1 MVPLNRL
8 TKYIT
13 RLLVYLLMLGMFP
26 LASFQLN
33 ASDNST
39 TTQDKKKKKKKKKKG
54 KSQKKSKKEK
64 ASQASKYAKRGSS
77 KSKKKDYKG
86 ALSDYKK
93 AYQLNP
99 TSNYKKRVQQL
110 TSLAKKKT
118 SRKKSAKKSKKK
130 SVEKK
135 TAPAKTRSVYQVSD
149 DIFQLTH
156 DLDVS
161 MRRMEKALHSLKPSL
176 PEKTKL
182 PMGERLQRVEKR
194 AAEQPES
201 ILAQRELA
209 LEYERKGLYS
219 KSKDI
224 YLRLIGSNP
233 SVADYHY
240 FLGSLYSKIGQHHK
254 ARFAYEEALEIE
266 PNHIGTINAL
276 SLYSGEPQGDKMA
289 KDLFSKAAARE
300 PDGPASLLNLV
311 RESLGRSSYD
321 EALSLASNGVS
332 RYPDNHIFPYLEGQ
346 AYENL
351 GELEQ
356 AKKSYKT
363 SLSMDR
369 NDPTAAVALGNLY
382 YNQGNFLYAAVTYDN
397 VLPVVPQDTKLRF
410 KQGLSYFKAFE
421 WSKTAAA
428 WEDLLIYSPNHPE
441 VRVLLPQVYYIMS
454 NEYNRSGYTDLGRQA
469 FANALSVNPN
479 THDWFSKALRTSGEY
494 YREHGL
500 YREALRA
507 YQDAIDI
514 DPGDPEHYN
523 GLGITYWHMGEREM
537 AAAAWQKSLLIQPD
551 ENSAQGWLIIANR
564 GNS

>member
-1 MVPLNRL
+1 MNRL

-13 RLLVYLLMLGMFP
+13 RFLVYLLMLGMFP

-54 KSQKKSKKEK
+54 QPQKKSQKSKGKKKKSSKKKRPKGKKKSKKSTK
-64 ASQASKYAKRGSS
+64 KKP
-77 KSKKKDYKG
+77 SKKKP
-86 ALSDYKK
+86 S
-93 AYQLNP
+93 
-99 TSNYKKRVQQL
+99 
-110 TSLAKKKT
+110 KKKST
-118 SRKKSAKKSKKK
+118 KKSKKK

-135 TAPAKTRSVYQVSD
+135 TAPVKQRSVYQVSD

-161 MRRMEKALHSLKPSL
+161 MRRMDKALHSLKPTL

-182 PMGERLQRVEKR
+182 PAGERLQRVEKR

-240 FLGSLYSKIGQHHK
+240 FLGSLYSKMGQHHK

-276 SLYSGEPQGDKMA
+276 ALYSGEPQGDKMA
-289 KDLFSKAAARE
+289 QDLFSKAAAGE

-311 RESLGRSSYD
+311 RESLERSSYE
-321 EALSLASNGVS
+321 EALSLANNGVS

-351 GELEQ
+351 GEFEQ

-369 NDPTAAVALGNLY
+369 NDPTAGVALGNLY

-428 WEDLLIYSPNHPE
+428 WEDLLIYAPNHPE
-441 VRVLLPQVYYIMS
+441 VRLLLPQVYYIMS

-469 FANALSVNPN
+469 FANALAVNPN
-479 THDWFSKALRTSGEY
+479 THDWLSKALRTSGEY
-494 YREHGL
+494 YRENGL
-500 YREALRA
+500 YREALRS

-523 GLGITYWHMGEREM
+523 GLGITYWHMGEKEM

>member
-1 MVPLNRL
+1 MNRL

-13 RLLVYLLMLGMFP
+13 RFLVYLLMLGMFP

-54 KSQKKSKKEK
+54 QPQKKSQKSKGKKKKSSKKKRPKGKKKSKKSTK
-64 ASQASKYAKRGSS
+64 KKP
-77 KSKKKDYKG
+77 SKKKP
-86 ALSDYKK
+86 S
-93 AYQLNP
+93 
-99 TSNYKKRVQQL
+99 
-110 TSLAKKKT
+110 KKKST
-118 SRKKSAKKSKKK
+118 KKSKKK

-135 TAPAKTRSVYQVSD
+135 TAPVKQRSVYQVSD

-161 MRRMEKALHSLKPSL
+161 MRRMDKALHSLKPTL

-182 PMGERLQRVEKR
+182 PAGERLQRVEKR

-240 FLGSLYSKIGQHHK
+240 FLGSLYSKMGQHHK

-276 SLYSGEPQGDKMA
+276 ALYSGEPQGDKMA
-289 KDLFSKAAARE
+289 QDLFSKAAARE

-311 RESLGRSSYD
+311 RESLERSSYE
-321 EALSLASNGVS
+321 EALSLANNGVS

-351 GELEQ
+351 GDFEQ

-369 NDPTAAVALGNLY
+369 NDPTAGVALGNLY

-428 WEDLLIYSPNHPE
+428 WEDLLIYAPNHPE
-441 VRVLLPQVYYIMS
+441 VRLLLPQVYYIMS

-469 FANALSVNPN
+469 FANALAVNPN
-479 THDWFSKALRTSGEY
+479 THDWLSKALRTSGEY
-494 YREHGL
+494 YRENGL
-500 YREALRA
+500 YREALRS

-523 GLGITYWHMGEREM
+523 GLGITYWHMGEKEM

>member
-1 MVPLNRL
+1 LNRL

-13 RLLVYLLMLGMFP
+13 RFLVYLLMLGMFP

-33 ASDNST
+33 ASNNST

-54 KSQKKSKKEK
+54 QPQKKSQKSKGKKKKSSKKKRPKGKKKSKKSTK
-64 ASQASKYAKRGSS
+64 KKP
-77 KSKKKDYKG
+77 SKKKP
-86 ALSDYKK
+86 S
-93 AYQLNP
+93 
-99 TSNYKKRVQQL
+99 
-110 TSLAKKKT
+110 KKKST
-118 SRKKSAKKSKKK
+118 KKSKKK

-135 TAPAKTRSVYQVSD
+135 TAPVKQRSVYQVSD

-161 MRRMEKALHSLKPSL
+161 MRRMDKALHSLKPTL

-182 PMGERLQRVEKR
+182 PAGERLQRVEKR

-201 ILAQRELA
+201 ILAQRELS

-240 FLGSLYSKIGQHHK
+240 FLGSLYSKMGQHHK

-276 SLYSGEPQGDKMA
+276 ALYSGEPQGDKMA
-289 KDLFSKAAARE
+289 QDLFSKAAAVE

-311 RESLGRSSYD
+311 RESLERSSYE
-321 EALSLASNGVS
+321 EALSLANNGVS

-351 GELEQ
+351 GEFEQ

-369 NDPTAAVALGNLY
+369 NDPTAGVALGNLY

-428 WEDLLIYSPNHPE
+428 WEDLLIYAPNHPE
-441 VRVLLPQVYYIMS
+441 VRLLLPQVYYIMS

-469 FANALSVNPN
+469 FANALAVNPN
-479 THDWFSKALRTSGEY
+479 THDWLSKALRTSGEY
-494 YREHGL
+494 YRENGL
-500 YREALRA
+500 YREALRS

-523 GLGITYWHMGEREM
+523 GLGITYWHMGEKEM

>member
-1 MVPLNRL
+1 MNRL

-13 RLLVYLLMLGMFP
+13 RFLVYLLMLGMFP

-54 KSQKKSKKEK
+54 QPQKKSQKSKGKKKKSSKKKRPKGKKKSKKSTK
-64 ASQASKYAKRGSS
+64 KKP
-77 KSKKKDYKG
+77 SKKKP
-86 ALSDYKK
+86 S
-93 AYQLNP
+93 
-99 TSNYKKRVQQL
+99 
-110 TSLAKKKT
+110 KKKST
-118 SRKKSAKKSKKK
+118 KKSKKK

-135 TAPAKTRSVYQVSD
+135 TAPVKQRSVYQVSD

-161 MRRMEKALHSLKPSL
+161 MRRMDKALHSLKPTL

-182 PMGERLQRVEKR
+182 PAGERLQRVEKR

-240 FLGSLYSKIGQHHK
+240 FLGSLYSKMGQHHK

-276 SLYSGEPQGDKMA
+276 ALYSGEPQGDKMA
-289 KDLFSKAAARE
+289 QDLFSKAAARE

-311 RESLGRSSYD
+311 RESLERSSYE
-321 EALSLASNGVS
+321 EALSLANNGVS

-351 GELEQ
+351 GEFEQ

-369 NDPTAAVALGNLY
+369 NDPTAGVALGNLY

-428 WEDLLIYSPNHPE
+428 WEDLLIYAPNHPE
-441 VRVLLPQVYYIMS
+441 VRLLLPQVYYIMS

-469 FANALSVNPN
+469 FANALAVNPN
-479 THDWFSKALRTSGEY
+479 THDWLSKALRTSGEY
-494 YREHGL
+494 YRENGL
-500 YREALRA
+500 YREALRS

-523 GLGITYWHMGEREM
+523 GLGITYWHMGEKEM

>member
-1 MVPLNRL
+1 MNRL

-13 RLLVYLLMLGMFP
+13 RFLVYLLMLGMFP

-33 ASDNST
+33 ASNNST

-54 KSQKKSKKEK
+54 QPQKKSQKSKGKKKKSSKKKRPKGKKKSKKSTK
-64 ASQASKYAKRGSS
+64 KKP
-77 KSKKKDYKG
+77 SKKKP
-86 ALSDYKK
+86 S
-93 AYQLNP
+93 
-99 TSNYKKRVQQL
+99 
-110 TSLAKKKT
+110 KKKST
-118 SRKKSAKKSKKK
+118 KKTKKK

-135 TAPAKTRSVYQVSD
+135 TAPVKQRSVYQVSD

-161 MRRMEKALHSLKPSL
+161 MRRMDKALHSLKPTH

-182 PMGERLQRVEKR
+182 PAGERLQRVEKR

-240 FLGSLYSKIGQHHK
+240 FLGSLYSKMGQHHK

-276 SLYSGEPQGDKMA
+276 ALYSGEPQGDKMA
-289 KDLFSKAAARE
+289 QDLFSKAAAVE

-311 RESLGRSSYD
+311 RESLERSSYD

-351 GELEQ
+351 GEFEQ

-369 NDPTAAVALGNLY
+369 NDPTAGVALGNLY

-397 VLPVVPQDTKLRF
+397 VLPIVPQDTELRF

-428 WEDLLIYSPNHPE
+428 WEDLLIYAPNHPE
-441 VRVLLPQVYYIMS
+441 VRLLLPQVYYIMS

-469 FANALSVNPN
+469 FANALAVNPN
-479 THDWFSKALRTSGEY
+479 THDWLSKALRTSGEY

-500 YREALRA
+500 YREALRS

-523 GLGITYWHMGEREM
+523 GLGITYWHMGEKEM

>member
-1 MVPLNRL
+1 MNRL

-13 RLLVYLLMLGMFP
+13 RFLVYLLMLGMFP

-33 ASDNST
+33 ASNNST

-54 KSQKKSKKEK
+54 QPQKKSQKSKGKKKKSSKKKRPKGKKKSKKSTK
-64 ASQASKYAKRGSS
+64 KKP
-77 KSKKKDYKG
+77 SKKKP
-86 ALSDYKK
+86 S
-93 AYQLNP
+93 
-99 TSNYKKRVQQL
+99 
-110 TSLAKKKT
+110 KKKST
-118 SRKKSAKKSKKK
+118 KKSKKK

-135 TAPAKTRSVYQVSD
+135 TAPVKQRSVYQVSD

-161 MRRMEKALHSLKPSL
+161 MRRMDKALHSLKPTL

-182 PMGERLQRVEKR
+182 PAGERLQRVEKR

-240 FLGSLYSKIGQHHK
+240 FLGSLYSKMGQHHK

-276 SLYSGEPQGDKMA
+276 ALYSGEPQGDKMA
-289 KDLFSKAAARE
+289 QDLFSKAAARE

-311 RESLGRSSYD
+311 RESLERSSYE
-321 EALSLASNGVS
+321 EALSLANNGVS

-351 GELEQ
+351 GEFEQ

-369 NDPTAAVALGNLY
+369 NDPTAGVALGNLY

-428 WEDLLIYSPNHPE
+428 WEDLLIYAPNHPE
-441 VRVLLPQVYYIMS
+441 VRLLLPQVYYIMS

-469 FANALSVNPN
+469 FANALAVNPN
-479 THDWFSKALRTSGEY
+479 THDWLSKALRTSGEY
-494 YREHGL
+494 YRENGL
-500 YREALRA
+500 YREALRS

-523 GLGITYWHMGEREM
+523 GLGITYWHMGEKEM

>member
-1 MVPLNRL
+1 
-8 TKYIT
+8 
-13 RLLVYLLMLGMFP
+13 MFP

-54 KSQKKSKKEK
+54 QPQKKSQKSKGKKKKSSKKKRPKGKKKSKKSTK
-64 ASQASKYAKRGSS
+64 KKP
-77 KSKKKDYKG
+77 SKKKP
-86 ALSDYKK
+86 S
-93 AYQLNP
+93 
-99 TSNYKKRVQQL
+99 
-110 TSLAKKKT
+110 KKKST
-118 SRKKSAKKSKKK
+118 KKSKKK

-135 TAPAKTRSVYQVSD
+135 TAPVKQRSVYQVSD

-161 MRRMEKALHSLKPSL
+161 MRRMDKALHSLKPTL

-182 PMGERLQRVEKR
+182 PAGERLQRVEKR

-240 FLGSLYSKIGQHHK
+240 FLGSLYSKMGQHHK

-276 SLYSGEPQGDKMA
+276 ALYSGEPQGDKMA
-289 KDLFSKAAARE
+289 QDLFSKAAAVE

-311 RESLGRSSYD
+311 RESLERSSYE
-321 EALSLASNGVS
+321 EALSLANNGVS

-351 GELEQ
+351 GDFEQ

-369 NDPTAAVALGNLY
+369 NDPTAGVALGNLY

-428 WEDLLIYSPNHPE
+428 WEDLLIYAPNHPE
-441 VRVLLPQVYYIMS
+441 VRLLLPQVYYIMS

-469 FANALSVNPN
+469 FANALAVNPN
-479 THDWFSKALRTSGEY
+479 THDWLSKALRTSGEY

-500 YREALRA
+500 YREALRS

-523 GLGITYWHMGEREM
+523 GLGITYWHMGEKEM

>member
-1 MVPLNRL
+1 MNRL

-13 RLLVYLLMLGMFP
+13 RFLVYLLMLGMFP

-54 KSQKKSKKEK
+54 QPQKKSQKSKGKKKKSSKKKRPKGKKKSKKSTK
-64 ASQASKYAKRGSS
+64 KKP
-77 KSKKKDYKG
+77 SKKKP
-86 ALSDYKK
+86 S
-93 AYQLNP
+93 
-99 TSNYKKRVQQL
+99 
-110 TSLAKKKT
+110 KKKST
-118 SRKKSAKKSKKK
+118 KKSKKK

-135 TAPAKTRSVYQVSD
+135 TAPVKQRSVYQVSD

-161 MRRMEKALHSLKPSL
+161 MRRMDKALHSLKPTL

-182 PMGERLQRVEKR
+182 PAGERLQRVEKR

-240 FLGSLYSKIGQHHK
+240 FLGSLYSKMGQHHK

-276 SLYSGEPQGDKMA
+276 ALYSGEPQGDKMA
-289 KDLFSKAAARE
+289 QDLFSKAAAVE

-311 RESLGRSSYD
+311 RESLERSSYE
-321 EALSLASNGVS
+321 EALSLANNGVS

-351 GELEQ
+351 GDFEQ

-369 NDPTAAVALGNLY
+369 NDPTAGVALGNLY

-428 WEDLLIYSPNHPE
+428 WEDLLIYAPNHPE
-441 VRVLLPQVYYIMS
+441 VRLLLPQVYYIMS

-469 FANALSVNPN
+469 FANALAVNPN
-479 THDWFSKALRTSGEY
+479 THDWLSKALRTSGEY
-494 YREHGL
+494 YRENGL
-500 YREALRA
+500 YREALRS

-523 GLGITYWHMGEREM
+523 GLGITYWHMGEKEM

>member
-1 MVPLNRL
+1 MNRL

-13 RLLVYLLMLGMFP
+13 RFLVYLLMLGMFP

-33 ASDNST
+33 ASNNST

-54 KSQKKSKKEK
+54 QPQKKSQKSKGKKKKSSKKKRPKGKKKSKKSTK
-64 ASQASKYAKRGSS
+64 KKP
-77 KSKKKDYKG
+77 SKKKP
-86 ALSDYKK
+86 S
-93 AYQLNP
+93 
-99 TSNYKKRVQQL
+99 
-110 TSLAKKKT
+110 KKKST
-118 SRKKSAKKSKKK
+118 KKSKKK

-135 TAPAKTRSVYQVSD
+135 TAPVKQRSVYQVSD

-161 MRRMEKALHSLKPSL
+161 MRRMDKALHSLKPTL

-182 PMGERLQRVEKR
+182 PAGERLQRVEKR

-201 ILAQRELA
+201 ILAQRELS

-240 FLGSLYSKIGQHHK
+240 FLGSLYSKMGQHHK

-276 SLYSGEPQGDKMA
+276 ALYSGEPQGDKMA
-289 KDLFSKAAARE
+289 QDLFSKAAAVE

-311 RESLGRSSYD
+311 RESLERSSYE
-321 EALSLASNGVS
+321 EALSLANNGVS

-351 GELEQ
+351 GEFEQ

-369 NDPTAAVALGNLY
+369 NDPTAGVALGNLY

-428 WEDLLIYSPNHPE
+428 WEDLLIYAPNHPE
-441 VRVLLPQVYYIMS
+441 VRLLLPQVYYIMS

-469 FANALSVNPN
+469 FANALAVNPN
-479 THDWFSKALRTSGEY
+479 THDWLSKALRTSGEY
-494 YREHGL
+494 YRENGL
-500 YREALRA
+500 YREALRS

-523 GLGITYWHMGEREM
+523 GLGITYWHMGEKEM

>member
-1 MVPLNRL
+1 MNRL

-13 RLLVYLLMLGMFP
+13 RFLVYLLMLGMFP

-54 KSQKKSKKEK
+54 QPQKKSQKSKGKKKKSSKKKRPKGKKKSKKSTK
-64 ASQASKYAKRGSS
+64 KKP
-77 KSKKKDYKG
+77 SKKKP
-86 ALSDYKK
+86 S
-93 AYQLNP
+93 
-99 TSNYKKRVQQL
+99 
-110 TSLAKKKT
+110 KKKST
-118 SRKKSAKKSKKK
+118 KKSKKK

-135 TAPAKTRSVYQVSD
+135 TAPVKQRSVYQVSD

-161 MRRMEKALHSLKPSL
+161 MRRMDKALHSLKPTL

-182 PMGERLQRVEKR
+182 PAGERLQRVEKR

-240 FLGSLYSKIGQHHK
+240 FLGSLYSKMGQHHK

-276 SLYSGEPQGDKMA
+276 ALYSGEPQGDKMA
-289 KDLFSKAAARE
+289 QDLFSKAAAVE

-311 RESLGRSSYD
+311 RESLERSSYE
-321 EALSLASNGVS
+321 EALSLANNGVS

-351 GELEQ
+351 GDFEQ

-369 NDPTAAVALGNLY
+369 NDPTAGVALGNLY

-428 WEDLLIYSPNHPE
+428 WEDLLIYAPNHPE
-441 VRVLLPQVYYIMS
+441 VRLLLPQVYYIMS

-469 FANALSVNPN
+469 FANALAVNPN
-479 THDWFSKALRTSGEY
+479 THDWLSKALRTSGEY

-500 YREALRA
+500 YREALRS

-523 GLGITYWHMGEREM
+523 GLGITYWHMGEKEM

>member
-1 MVPLNRL
+1 MNRL

-13 RLLVYLLMLGMFP
+13 RFLVYLLMLGMFP

-54 KSQKKSKKEK
+54 QPQKKSQKSKGKKKKSSKKKRPKGKKKSKKSTK
-64 ASQASKYAKRGSS
+64 KKP
-77 KSKKKDYKG
+77 SKKKP
-86 ALSDYKK
+86 S
-93 AYQLNP
+93 
-99 TSNYKKRVQQL
+99 
-110 TSLAKKKT
+110 KKKST
-118 SRKKSAKKSKKK
+118 KKSKKK

-135 TAPAKTRSVYQVSD
+135 TAPVKQRSVYQVSD

-161 MRRMEKALHSLKPSL
+161 MRRMDKALHSLKPTL

-182 PMGERLQRVEKR
+182 PAGERLQRVEKR

-240 FLGSLYSKIGQHHK
+240 FLGSLYSKMGQHHK

-276 SLYSGEPQGDKMA
+276 ALYSGEPQGDKMA
-289 KDLFSKAAARE
+289 QDLFSKAAAVE

-311 RESLGRSSYD
+311 RESLERSSYE
-321 EALSLASNGVS
+321 EALSLANNGVS

-351 GELEQ
+351 GEFEQ

-369 NDPTAAVALGNLY
+369 NDPTAGVALGNLY

-428 WEDLLIYSPNHPE
+428 WEDLLIYAPNHPE
-441 VRVLLPQVYYIMS
+441 VRLLLPQVYYIMS

-469 FANALSVNPN
+469 FANALAVNPN
-479 THDWFSKALRTSGEY
+479 THDWLSKALRTSGEY
-494 YREHGL
+494 YRENGL
-500 YREALRA
+500 YREALRS

-523 GLGITYWHMGEREM
+523 GLGITYWHMGEKEM

>member
-1 MVPLNRL
+1 MNRL

-13 RLLVYLLMLGMFP
+13 RFLVYLLMLGMFP

-33 ASDNST
+33 ASNNST

-54 KSQKKSKKEK
+54 QPQKKSQKSKGKKKKSSKKKRPKGKKKSKKSTK
-64 ASQASKYAKRGSS
+64 KKP
-77 KSKKKDYKG
+77 SKKKP
-86 ALSDYKK
+86 S
-93 AYQLNP
+93 
-99 TSNYKKRVQQL
+99 
-110 TSLAKKKT
+110 KKKST
-118 SRKKSAKKSKKK
+118 KKSKKK

-135 TAPAKTRSVYQVSD
+135 TAPVKQRSVYQVSD

-161 MRRMEKALHSLKPSL
+161 MRRMDKALHSLKPTL

-182 PMGERLQRVEKR
+182 PAGERLQRVEKR

-240 FLGSLYSKIGQHHK
+240 FLGSLYSKMGQHHK

-276 SLYSGEPQGDKMA
+276 ALYSGEPQGDKMA
-289 KDLFSKAAARE
+289 QDLFSKAAAVE

-311 RESLGRSSYD
+311 RESLERSSYE
-321 EALSLASNGVS
+321 EALSLANNGVS

-351 GELEQ
+351 GEFEQ

-369 NDPTAAVALGNLY
+369 NDPTAGVALGNLY

-428 WEDLLIYSPNHPE
+428 WEDLLIYAPNHPE
-441 VRVLLPQVYYIMS
+441 VRLLLPQVYYIMS

-469 FANALSVNPN
+469 FANALAVNPN
-479 THDWFSKALRTSGEY
+479 THDWLSKALRTSGEY
-494 YREHGL
+494 YRENGL
-500 YREALRA
+500 YREALRS

-523 GLGITYWHMGEREM
+523 GLGITYWHMGEKEM

>member
-1 MVPLNRL
+1 
-8 TKYIT
+8 
-13 RLLVYLLMLGMFP
+13 MFP

-54 KSQKKSKKEK
+54 QPQKKSQKSKGKKKKSSKKKRPKGKKKSKKSTK
-64 ASQASKYAKRGSS
+64 KKP
-77 KSKKKDYKG
+77 SKKKP
-86 ALSDYKK
+86 S
-93 AYQLNP
+93 
-99 TSNYKKRVQQL
+99 
-110 TSLAKKKT
+110 KKKST
-118 SRKKSAKKSKKK
+118 KKSKKK

-135 TAPAKTRSVYQVSD
+135 TAPVKQRSVYQVSD

-161 MRRMEKALHSLKPSL
+161 MRRMDKALHSLKPTL

-182 PMGERLQRVEKR
+182 LAGERLQRVEKR

-240 FLGSLYSKIGQHHK
+240 FLGSLYSKMGQHHK

-276 SLYSGEPQGDKMA
+276 ALYSGEPQGDKMA
-289 KDLFSKAAARE
+289 QDLFSKAAAVE

-311 RESLGRSSYD
+311 RESLERSSYE
-321 EALSLASNGVS
+321 EALSLANNGVS

-351 GELEQ
+351 GDFEQ

-369 NDPTAAVALGNLY
+369 NDPTAGVALGNLY

-428 WEDLLIYSPNHPE
+428 WEDLLIYAPNHPE
-441 VRVLLPQVYYIMS
+441 VRLLLPQVYYIMS

-469 FANALSVNPN
+469 FANALAVNPN
-479 THDWFSKALRTSGEY
+479 THDWLSKALRTSGEY
-494 YREHGL
+494 YRENGL
-500 YREALRA
+500 YREALRS

-523 GLGITYWHMGEREM
+523 GLGITYWHMGEKEM